1 MMDAE
6 RILRPLLEARAHV
19 SALDSYD
26 SPEALAAAVSG
37 TWDGV
42 DRTLR
47 TYLRADVTAP
57 DAVRMTAM
65 SPAQMSS
72 DAVLAELRRRNL
84 ISLVL
89 AGSLHE
95 LVHAVERAGRGDV
108 RAADA
113 DTART
118 VVDTLV
124 REVTDVAR
132 RMGVVASAATSA
144 PAEPPAEAP
153 VEPRVVHASELP
165 LPRRPLVLTAIAVT
179 VLVVALVAILLTR
192 GDSSLDQGIAAFREG
207 RTGVAE
213 QHFRRAIENDGD
225 DVTARLYLARV
236 LRGQGRLQEAADLLR
251 ASARVAPQ
259 DAGVRRE
266 LGYLFLDLGRPPAAV
281 EQLRQAVEL
290 DPADALN
297 WVALYRA
304 MVLADDDAGAAE
316 LLQRAPAEAQAHIRD
331 ATAQPDNGSR

>member
-6 RILRPLLEARAHV
+6 RVLRPLLEARAHV

-26 SPEALAAAVSG
+26 SPEALAGAVQG
-37 TWDGV
+37 TWEAV

-72 DAVLAELRRRNL
+72 DVVLAELRRHNL
-84 ISLVL
+84 VSLVL

-95 LVHAVERAGRGDV
+95 LAHAVERAGRGEV

-118 VVDTLV
+118 VVDALV
-124 REVTDVAR
+124 HEVTDVAR
-132 RMGVVASAATSA
+132 RTAAETSGA
-144 PAEPPAEAP
+144 VPEPAAAP
-153 VEPRVVHASELP
+153 VEPAGPRPVHASELP
-165 LPRRPLVLTAIAVT
+165 LPRRPLVLGAIAVI
-179 VLVVALVAILLTR
+179 VVVVALVAILLTR
-192 GDSSLDQGIAAFREG
+192 GESSLEQGIAAFRDG
-207 RTGVAE
+207 RAGVAE

-251 ASARVAPQ
+251 ASAAAAPG
-259 DAGVRRE
+259 DAAVRRE
-266 LGYLFLDLGRPPAAV
+266 LGYLFLDLERPTVAV
-281 EQLRQAVEL
+281 EQLRRAVEL
-290 DPADALN
+290 EPDDPLN

-304 MVLADDDAGAAE
+304 MVQADDHAGAAE
-316 LLQRAPAEAQAHIRD
+316 LLGRAPADAQSRIRD
-331 ATAQPDNGSR
+331 ATGPPDNGSR